1 MTAKAKV
8 ATLDDLR
15 DYAQAFAGWFR
26 DFDRELLA
34 SPLSAKERAMI
45 DAYLDEVAD
54 TTEQIADIIDRAQ
67 SWEPEQ

>member
-26 DFDRELLA
+26 DFDRELIS
-34 SPLSAKERAMI
+34 SPLSAKERAAI
-45 DAYLDEVAD
+45 DALFD
-54 TTEQIADIIDRAQ
+54 QIADVTEKIADILERAQ
-67 SWEPEQ
+67 NWEPEQ

>member
-15 DYAQAFAGWFR
+15 DYAQAFAGWFK
-26 DFDRELLA
+26 DFDRELLT

-45 DAYLDEVAD
+45 DAYLDK
-54 TTEQIADIIDRAQ
+54 IADITEEIADILERAQ
-67 SWEPEQ
+67 NWEPEQ